1 MALGIAIAENSF
13 ILIHLLFDA
22 KKHKPVRCRNAQLGY
37 DGNEPVIIGTSYNG
51 DRLRPLG
58 RAVFNQGIRK
68 HEKGAKLAPFGSS

>member
-1 MALGIAIAENSF
+1 M
-13 ILIHLLFDA
+13 
-22 KKHKPVRCRNAQLGY
+22 RCRNAQLGY

-58 RAVFNQGIRK
+58 RAVFNQGIRQ